1 MELVLTLTLLIV
13 GQVVL
18 MGTLGPGT
26 LAATAVM
33 VVAQLWQLGAV
44 RAFWHQVPHRARE
57 SIAAW
62 RWRREL
68 LWASIA
74 CVLASAATFG
84 LRQYLPE
91 DPDGAH
97 WLRSIL
103 AHPLGWVGIAVLA
116 PLVEEIVFRALIFE
130 AWPQAWPRWV
140 PAVLTSALFALV
152 HLDVTTGPLLFALAV
167 AWQVAYVRTRSI
179 VPGLV
184 GHVALNATSCM
195 VIVGAV

>member
-44 RAFWHQVPHRARE
+44 RCFWHQVPQRARE
-57 SIAAW
+57 SITAW

-74 CVLASAATFG
+74 CVLASAVTLG
-84 LRQYLPE
+84 LRQLLPE
-91 DPDGAH
+91 DADGMR
-97 WLRSIL
+97 WVRSIL

-116 PLVEEIVFRALIFE
+116 PLVEEVVFRALIFE

-140 PAVLTSALFALV
+140 PALLTSGLFALA
-152 HLDVTTGPLLFALAV
+152 HLNAITAPLLFALAL
-167 AWQVAYVRTRSI
+167 AWQSAYVRTRSI

-184 GHVALNATSCM
+184 GHMALNAASCL
-195 VIVGAV
+195 ALAAAA